1 MSPLSGSGRRWR
13 IGVYGSGL
21 VHSGGSSTA
30 TGSRAKKTAHA
41 SEQDRPD
48 ILKRRKAW
56 FDSQLDLDPTRLVFI
71 DETAASTKMA
81 RRYGR
86 APLGER
92 CRAAVP
98 HSHWKTTTVTAG
110 LRLTGIAAPMVL
122 DGPMT
127 GEAFRAYVEQVLVP
141 ELAAGDV
148 VVMDNLP
155 AHKVGGIRE
164 AIEQAGATL
173 LYLPPYSPDFNPI
186 EMAFAKLKA
195 LLRAA
200 ATRTI
205 PNLWDAIAHAIQ
217 QFTTNE
223 CRNYF
228 ATAGYDAF

>member
-1 MSPLSGSGRRWR
+1 MALLR
-13 IGVYGSGL
+13 
-21 VHSGGSSTA
+21 SSQDHA
-30 TGSRAKKTAHA
+30 QKKTAHA
-41 SEQDRPD
+41 AEQNRPD

-56 FDSQLDLDPTRLVFI
+56 FDAQLDLDPTRLVFI

-81 RRYGR
+81 RLYGR
-86 APLGER
+86 TPRGQR

-98 HSHWKTTTVTAG
+98 HGHWKTTTVTAG

-122 DGPMT
+122 DGPMN

-164 AIEQAGATL
+164 AIEQAGAIL

-186 EMAFAKLKA
+186 EMAFSKLKA
-195 LLRAA
+195 LLRKAA
-200 ATRTI
+200 ARTI
-205 PNLWDAIAHAIQ
+205 ADLWNAIASACNA
-217 QFTTNE
+217 FTPDE

-228 ATAGYDAF
+228 AAAGYDQE

>member
-1 MSPLSGSGRRWR
+1 MAVLRPPQD
-13 IGVYGSGL
+13 
-21 VHSGGSSTA
+21 HA
-30 TGSRAKKTAHA
+30 QKKTAHA
-41 SEQDRPD
+41 AEQNRPD
-48 ILKRRKAW
+48 ILTRRKAW
-56 FDSQLDLDPTRLVFI
+56 FDGQLDLDPTRLVFI

-81 RRYGR
+81 RLYGR
-86 APLGER
+86 APRGER

-98 HSHWKTTTVTAG
+98 HGHWKTTTVTAG

-122 DGPMT
+122 DGPMN

-164 AIEQAGATL
+164 AIEQAGAIL

-195 LLRAA
+195 P
-200 ATRTI
+200 ATRRC
-205 PNLWDAIAHAIQ
+205 HADNPGPLGRYCSRHP
-217 QFTTNE
+217 TVHDKRMPKLLHC
-223 CRNYF
+223 CRI
-228 ATAGYDAF
+228 